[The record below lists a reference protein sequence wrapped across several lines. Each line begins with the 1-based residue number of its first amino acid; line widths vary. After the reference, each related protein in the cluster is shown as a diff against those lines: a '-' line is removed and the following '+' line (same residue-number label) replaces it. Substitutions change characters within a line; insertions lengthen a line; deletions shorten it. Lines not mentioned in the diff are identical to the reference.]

1 MRRWAPALLVIAACA
16 GGRVVTEPQP
26 PQVAPL
32 RFGVDTHVHLTM
44 AQGARPLFSGE
55 PGSGE
60 LTWNPRVRL
69 KNQLEEAHLRS
80 AGIKLVFGALW
91 PPNATRPG
99 RSALDESLDQV
110 DALAE
115 FTRRRPGFRLVDS
128 AQSAREA
135 VSKGFIAVLPQLE
148 GGEGITRVEDVDLLY
163 AAGVRCLTVVHF
175 VDTQLG
181 GAAKGQLQK
190 NVLGVRTG
198 ENNPRG
204 LSPLGRAVVQR
215 AMDLGLLLDLS
226 HASEVMMDEVLTM
239 AEARGVPV
247 INTHTG
253 ARALMDME
261 RNLSGPL
268 AARLAKGGG
277 LIGVSLYDT
286 QVEVLTGDV
295 LPAHQHGT
303 CDDVVAHWLELSKVA
318 PPERVVLGSDLN
330 SFISRARAGGQCANG
345 LRNASDLPGLFAA
358 LEANGVPR
366 AALDGMGDE
375 VLRVL
380 EVVEARASPAARAQ
394 ALSLR
399 REVLRRDSSHFTV
412 GW

>member
-1 MRRWAPALLVIAACA
+1 
-16 GGRVVTEPQP
+16 
-26 PQVAPL
+26 L

-55 PGSGE
+55 PGVGV

-69 KNQLEEAHLRS
+69 VNQLEEAHLRA
-80 AGIKLVFGALW
+80 AGVKLLFGALW

-110 DALAE
+110 DALFE
-115 FTRRRPGFRLVDS
+115 FAHRHPGFRVVLTAEEAKD
-128 AQSAREA
+128 AIAR
-135 VSKGFIAVLPQLE
+135 GFIAVLPQLE
-148 GGEGITRVEDVDLLY
+148 GGEGITQVEDVDRLA

-175 VDTQLG
+175 VDTPLG

-190 NVLGVRTG
+190 NVLGVRTT
-198 ENNPRG
+198 ENNPQG
-204 LSPLGRAVVQR
+204 LSPLGRRVVLR
-215 AMDLGLLLDLS
+215 AMEVGLVLDVS
-226 HASEVMMDEVLTM
+226 HASEVMVDEVLTM

-261 RNLSGPL
+261 RNLSSAL
-268 AARLAKGGG
+268 AARLVKGGG
-277 LIGVSLYDT
+277 VIGVSLYDT

-295 LPAHQHGT
+295 LPSHQHGT
-303 CDDVVAHWLELSKVA
+303 CDDVVAHWLELTKVVPA
-318 PPERVVLGSDLN
+318 ARVVLGSDLN
-330 SFISRARAGGQCANG
+330 SVISRARAGGQCANG

-366 AALDGMGDE
+366 DALDGMGDE

-380 EVVEARASPAARAQ
+380 EAVEAKADPRARAE
-394 ALSLR
+394 ALSRR
-399 REVLRRDSSHFTV
+399 REVLQRAPSHFRV